1 MGTGKILFC
10 GLLIVATLFA
20 RTASATYYL
29 PDSSYEGGAWQGSS
43 TYEKNG
49 FNVLVD
55 FAVYDT
61 GNLPEFADETALA
74 EQLNLAG
81 QYIYAYQIFNH
92 RDDIYEEIAYFG
104 ILDIDEQQIDEAL
117 IKNDT
122 GSYDDGSGGVAPTP
136 EDSEIQGTWVWT
148 FDGGYISAG
157 EHSWFL
163 VFSSDNTPIVGD
175 FEIWGPKE
183 EGDLPAPIPE
193 PTTIILLG
201 VGGLIAV
208 STRRRNAA
216 W

>member
-1 MGTGKILFC
+1 MKRTGKILVC

-29 PDSSYEGGAWQGSS
+29 PDSSYEGGAWQGNSI
-43 TYEKNG
+43 YEENG

-61 GNLPEFADETALA
+61 GNLQFADETALA

-92 RDDIYEEIAYFG
+92 WGDIYEEIAYFG
-104 ILDIDEQQIDEAL
+104 ILDIDKQPIDEAL

-175 FEIWGPKE
+175 FEIRGTE
-183 EGDLPAPIPE
+183 EGDFPVPTPE
-193 PTTIILLG
+193 PATIILLG
-201 VGGLIAV
+201 IGGVIAV
-208 STRRRNAA
+208 STRRRNTV